1 MPDGRFREETESG
14 AGQAPQARRTA
25 GEGGSASLPP
35 KRASSWTGTS
45 SRPETPTRE
54 LPGWTRASGLDE
66 VPDLPEEC
74 APEGEF
80 VTINQGSLK
89 KGPYGED
96 SP

>member
-14 AGQAPQARRTA
+14 AGQAPGTPDSGGRRVGVTAPEAGELVDGDLFTA
-25 GEGGSASLPP
+25 GDSYA
-35 KRASSWTGTS
+35 
-45 SRPETPTRE
+45 
-54 LPGWTRASGLDE
+54 RASGLDE